1 MNNHTHSASAS
12 WMQILSKKGTDEF
25 ASSFTPDVNLQT
37 SVLNKEVVGPTAI
50 GTFFTT
56 TSTMYENFVFVKE
69 SIIDEK
75 TYLEWDATHEGK
87 PIAGLT
93 VLTRDTSGLIN
104 NIKLFQSPFSVVR
117 EFSAA
122 LRVQLEDVLG
132 QEFFN

>member
-1 MNNHTHSASAS
+1 MNNHTSSASAL

-25 ASSFTPDVNLQT
+25 ASSFTPDVSLQT
-37 SVLNKEVVGPTAI
+37 SALSKEVVGPTTI
-50 GTFFTT
+50 GTFFAT
-56 TSTMYENFVFVKE
+56 TSTMYENFIFVKE
-69 SIIDEK
+69 SIVDEK
-75 TYLEWDATHEGK
+75 TYLEWDATHAGK

-104 NIKLFQSPFSVVR
+104 NIKLFQSPLSVVR

>member
-1 MNNHTHSASAS
+1 MNNNFNSASAS

-25 ASSFTPDVNLQT
+25 ASSFTSDVSLQT
-37 SVLNKEVVGPTAI
+37 SALNKEVVGPTAI

-75 TYLEWDATHEGK
+75 TYLEWNAIHAGK
-87 PIAGLT
+87 AIAGMT
-93 VLTRDTSGLIN
+93 VLTRDESGLIN
-104 NIKLFQSPFSVVR
+104 NIKLFQSPLSVVR
-117 EFSAA
+117 EFSSA
-122 LRVQLEDVLG
+122 LSVQLQAVFG

>member
-1 MNNHTHSASAS
+1 MNNNTSSASAL

-37 SVLNKEVVGPTAI
+37 SALSKEVSGPAAI

-69 SIIDEK
+69 SIVDEK
-75 TYLEWDATHEGK
+75 TYLEWDATHAGR

-93 VLTRDTSGLIN
+93 VITRDASGLIN

-117 EFSAA
+117 EFSTA
-122 LRVQLEDVLG
+122 LRVQLEDVFG
-132 QEFFN
+132 QEFFS